1 MVKVNSAENSETQL
15 SKKSISL
22 LGLIIISMAGTLA
35 IIGPM
40 EVSSFVSSSGQA
52 AMWPVILG
60 FVLFVI
66 VSLPIFEYTK
76 FTNFAGGYYGLA
88 ELGFGKAVG
97 KYTSLSNYIFYI
109 FWQTTNF
116 FAMSAIIVDTVDE
129 LYNYMI
135 PIWGWILLGLAVL
148 IITNLMSSLHP
159 KLLSQTL
166 IYITIGTTILVVA
179 FIMFVVFK
187 SPYNSI
193 YYLNPV
199 NSYSGF
205 SGVAKGT
212 AIYGFFL
219 FVGYGSTLFYSEEA
233 KNGRRDVW
241 KAVYIGLGLSAVVI
255 ALSAYSVVATVPSS
269 SLGVVSNATLP
280 EIVAWIHYIPA
291 PALLILS
298 LIVVIISMLS
308 FGAGAGSQS
317 RLMWSMARDQFIQSI
332 KLRKLSQKN
341 RTPVNSILLQSIL
354 ALVFAII
361 VAVSLV
367 SAYGYNIGTV
377 TTAWFAVG
385 SGGTVVW
392 YFHHFIPEFG
402 LFPYLN
408 RRKELKY
415 SPLRKWVVGLVV
427 PIGGSALFVY
437 TFYLGILSDLL
448 EPYFAFMLAAAV
460 SLLGVFIYVVYKA
473 KTNKLGES
481 TVAYMAAESEKVI
494 LSDNDTNPNQH

>member
-1 MVKVNSAENSETQL
+1 MVDVKSGGTSENQL
-15 SKKSISL
+15 NKKSIGL
-22 LGLIIISMAGTLA
+22 LGLVIISMAGVLA

-40 EVSSFVSSSGQA
+40 EVSSFVSASGPA
-52 AMWPVILG
+52 AMWPVFLG
-60 FVLFVI
+60 FVLFII

-88 ELGFGKAVG
+88 ELGFGRAVG
-97 KYTSLSNYIFYI
+97 KYTSMSNYIFYI

-116 FAMSAIIVDTVDE
+116 FAMSAIIVDTVDG

-148 IITNLMSSLHP
+148 ILTNFMSSLHP
-159 KLLSQTL
+159 KLLSKTL

-179 FIMFVVFK
+179 FILLVVFK
-187 SPYNSI
+187 SPYNST
-193 YYLNPV
+193 YYLNPA
-199 NSYSGF
+199 NSYNGF
-205 SGVAKGT
+205 SGIAQGT

-241 KAVYIGLGLSAVVI
+241 KAIYIGLALSAVVI
-255 ALSAYSVVATVPSS
+255 ALSAYSVVATVPVS
-269 SLGVVSNATLP
+269 SLGSVSGATLP

-298 LIVVIISMLS
+298 LIVVVISMLS

-317 RLMWSMARDQFIQSI
+317 RLMWSMARDQFVQSV
-332 KLRKLSQKN
+332 KLRKLSPKN
-341 RTPVNSILLQSIL
+341 KTPMNSILLQSIL

-361 VAVSLV
+361 VAVTMV
-367 SAYGYNIGTV
+367 SVYGYNVNTV

-402 LFPYLN
+402 LFPYIN
-408 RRKELKY
+408 RHKELKY
-415 SPLRKWVVGLVV
+415 STFRKWIVGLVV
-427 PIGGSALFVY
+427 PIGGTALFVY

-448 EPYFAFMLAAAV
+448 EPYFSFMLAAV
-460 SLLGVFIYVVYKA
+460 ISLLGVFVYVLYKA

-481 TVAYMAAESEKVI
+481 TVAYMAAEAEKIPLSEE
-494 LSDNDTNPNQH
+494 N

>member
-1 MVKVNSAENSETQL
+1 MVDVKSGGNSENQL
-15 SKKSISL
+15 NKKSIGL
-22 LGLIIISMAGTLA
+22 LGLVIISMAGVLA

-40 EVSSFVSSSGQA
+40 EVSSFVSASGPA

-60 FVLFVI
+60 FILFII

-88 ELGFGKAVG
+88 ELGFGRAVG
-97 KYTSLSNYIFYI
+97 KYTSMSNYIFYI

-116 FAMSAIIVDTVDE
+116 FAMSAIIVDTVDG

-148 IITNLMSSLHP
+148 ILTNFMSSLHP

-179 FIMFVVFK
+179 FILFVVFK
-187 SPYNSI
+187 SPYNST
-193 YYLNPV
+193 YYLNPA
-199 NSYSGF
+199 NSYNGF
-205 SGVAKGT
+205 SGIAQGT

-233 KNGRRDVW
+233 RNGRRDVW
-241 KAVYIGLGLSAVVI
+241 KAIYIGLALSAVVI
-255 ALSAYSVVATVPSS
+255 ALSAYSVVATVPVS
-269 SLGVVSNATLP
+269 SLGTVSNATLP

-298 LIVVIISMLS
+298 LIVVVISMLS

-317 RLMWSMARDQFIQSI
+317 RLMWSMARDQFVQSVR
-332 KLRKLSQKN
+332 LRKLSQKN
-341 RTPVNSILLQSIL
+341 KTPVNSILLQSIL

-361 VAVSLV
+361 VAVTMV
-367 SAYGYNIGTV
+367 SVYGYNVNTV

-402 LFPYLN
+402 LFPYIN
-408 RRKELKY
+408 RHKELKY
-415 SPLRKWVVGLVV
+415 SSFRKWVVGLVV
-427 PIGGSALFVY
+427 PIGGTALFVY

-448 EPYFAFMLAAAV
+448 EPYFAFMLAAV
-460 SLLGVFIYVVYKA
+460 ISLLGIFIYVVYKA
-473 KTNKLGES
+473 KANKLGES
-481 TVAYMAAESEKVI
+481 TVAYMAAEAEKIPLSEE
-494 LSDNDTNPNQH
+494 N